1 MKYWKHGLAIAGLLV
16 IASQACAEETTPPH
30 ITATTKDNAS
40 LTVDEQKECMK
51 LFEKIIT
58 IQEER
63 NKKTDEISVIIKMRE
78 QKAISKKKFFA
89 FYKVW
94 IDNENR
100 LAGEVNK
107 LYQIGDLHGCFK
119 EIKEIE

>member
-1 MKYWKHGLAIAGLLV
+1 MTYWKRCLFMACLLG
-16 IASQACAEETTPPH
+16 IASQACAEQSPAETEQN
-30 ITATTKDNAS
+30 TTLS
-40 LTVDEQKECMK
+40 EEEQKECMK

-94 IDNENR
+94 IEEENR
-100 LAGEVNK
+100 LAGEANK

-119 EIKEIE
+119 EIKEGQQ

>member
-1 MKYWKHGLAIAGLLV
+1 VKYWKHAFIIAILSG
-16 IASQACAEETTPPH
+16 ITSQACAEEELPKSKEDS
-30 ITATTKDNAS
+30 ALSEK
-40 LTVDEQKECMK
+40 EQKECMK

-63 NKKTDEISVIIKMRE
+63 NKKTDEISAIIKMRE

-107 LYQIGDLHGCFK
+107 LYQIGDLHG
-119 EIKEIE
+119 

>member
-1 MKYWKHGLAIAGLLV
+1 MKYWKHGFVIAALLG
-16 IASQACAEETTPPH
+16 IASQACAEEGFPEPH
-30 ITATTKDNAS
+30 TENVMLS
-40 LTVDEQKECMK
+40 EEEQKECMK

-63 NKKTDEISVIIKMRE
+63 NKKTDEMSAIIKMRE

-107 LYQIGDLHGCFK
+107 LYQVGDLHGCFK
-119 EIKEIE
+119 EIKEAK